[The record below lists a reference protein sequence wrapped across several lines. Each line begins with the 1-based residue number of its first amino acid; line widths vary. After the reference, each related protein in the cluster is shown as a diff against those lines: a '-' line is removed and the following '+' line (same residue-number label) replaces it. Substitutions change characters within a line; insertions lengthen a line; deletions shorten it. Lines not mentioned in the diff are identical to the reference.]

1 MSDTR
6 TPTRWILPLAALALT
21 TPALLAAS
29 NIASG
34 WEFTWA
40 ENRGWANWADANGRA
55 NGVEVYHTGLVQRL
69 EGWIWCENI
78 GWINTGN
85 GNAPYANTSGLNFG
99 VNINPANG
107 FMTGFA
113 WSENHGWINF
123 GPFPQPTPGN
133 EARWD
138 HAAHRSRGWA
148 WAENLGWINLDD
160 AIRYICSIPGDV
172 DNDGTVNVFDF
183 GIIASN
189 FGATGLPPF
198 TGGDTDGDGDVD
210 VFDFSNLA
218 ANFGDNC

>member
-1 MSDTR
+1 MERMR
-6 TPTRWILPLAALALT
+6 TTARWVLPAVALGLT
-21 TPALLAAS
+21 APAVLAAS

-34 WEFTWA
+34 WEYTWG
-40 ENRGWANWADANGRA
+40 ENIGWMNWADANARA
-55 NGVEVYHTGLVQRL
+55 NGVEIYHTGLVQRL
-69 EGWIWCENI
+69 EGWIWAENI

-85 GNAPYANTSGLNFG
+85 GNAPYLNLTGGDFG
-99 VNINPANG
+99 VNLNPANG
-107 FMTGFA
+107 RLTGYA

-123 GPFPQPTPGN
+123 GPFPNVTPAN
-133 EARWD
+133 AARWD
-138 HAAHRSRGWA
+138 YNLHRSFGWV
-148 WAENLGWINLDD
+148 WGENLGWININD

-172 DNDGTVNVFDF
+172 DNNGTVNVFDF
-183 GIIASN
+183 GIIAGN